1 MIYFYV
7 GASVYFIISLI
18 IMIFLWN
25 KIRGLIVQLEEKD
38 AMIDETVKSFDEYAE
53 SMLNY
58 AIDTYKKYGIYSE
71 LNLFFL
77 SIFDMFGIKVDKETK
92 ELIIPEN
99 ISFIESNEDDEGE
112 FNVFQWNNRAKTSR
126 IPTN

>member
-58 AIDTYKKYGIYSE
+58 AIDTYKKYWIYSE